1 MPGEAIDTYE
11 AINQP
16 PPSFGR
22 NLFETDPILI
32 GALET
37 LLGSEVEGDLSRI
50 GAYWGSAEAF
60 ELARLANENLPV
72 LNAFDRY
79 GRRQDSVEFHPAYH
93 ALMRRSVENGLHS
106 AIWEEDSELAGH
118 RHAVRAAALY
128 MTSQTEGGHVFP
140 LSTTSAAV
148 AALRANRPV
157 MADWLPFV
165 RARRYDHR
173 PLAKADKHGVTIA
186 VAFAEREAGTDLRAV
201 ATRAERVEDGVW
213 RLDGHKW
220 FVSSPMADAFVV
232 LGQTPEGPS
241 LFLVPRVTD
250 DGEPNG
256 VRLERL
262 KPKLG
267 NRANATAEIT
277 FDGALG
283 HLLGEPGRGITV
295 AAPLSALVRLDGA
308 LAAAGLMRA
317 GLVEAVHYA
326 RHRRVFGSLLIE
338 EPLMLRVLADLALD
352 SLAATA
358 LVMRLALAYD
368 AGAKDPHEA
377 AFARIMTPAAKY
389 WITKTA
395 PALLQEAMECV
406 GGNGCIEEGLLPRLY
421 RDAPLHA
428 LWGGGGNLLCLEI
441 ARMVS
446 SDPAALNAALTEIA
460 RDVDVDGPISVVD
473 IRSAAA
479 AAVSDPGTS
488 RILTEQLA
496 LAGAAAALH
505 KFAPRVLA
513 DAFVAGRLAG
523 SGRATYGIAESRFD
537 TAAIVDFAVQQ

>member
-1 MPGEAIDTYE
+1 
-11 AINQP
+11 
-16 PPSFGR
+16 
-22 NLFETDPILI
+22 
-32 GALET
+32 
-37 LLGSEVEGDLSRI
+37 
-50 GAYWGSAEAF
+50 
-60 ELARLANENLPV
+60 
-72 LNAFDRY
+72 
-79 GRRQDSVEFHPAYH
+79 
-93 ALMRRSVENGLHS
+93 
-106 AIWEEDSELAGH
+106 
-118 RHAVRAAALY
+118 
-128 MTSQTEGGHVFP
+128 
-140 LSTTSAAV
+140 
-148 AALRANRPV
+148 
-157 MADWLPFV
+157 
-165 RARRYDHR
+165 
-173 PLAKADKHGVTIA
+173 
-186 VAFAEREAGTDLRAV
+186 
-201 ATRAERVEDGVW
+201 
-213 RLDGHKW
+213 
-220 FVSSPMADAFVV
+220 
-232 LGQTPEGPS
+232 
-241 LFLVPRVTD
+241 
-250 DGEPNG
+250 
-256 VRLERL
+256 
-262 KPKLG
+262 
-267 NRANATAEIT
+267 
-277 FDGALG
+277 
-283 HLLGEPGRGITV
+283 
-295 AAPLSALVRLDGA
+295 
-308 LAAAGLMRA
+308 MRA

-395 PALLQEAMECV
+395 PAFLQEAMECV

-496 LAGAAAALH
+496 LAGRRRRSTSSRRGCSPMPSWRAGSPEAGARPTASPRAGSTPPRSSTSPSSNRAERPDAAGQAKGA
-505 KFAPRVLA
+505 KPEAG
-513 DAFVAGRLAG
+513 GRLRLPAFTRADRLRLSIAYPRSVATASHSSSKWSMVRSGPKVATG
-523 SGRATYGIAESRFD
+523 SS
-537 TAAIVDFAVQQ
+537 V